1 MHMLFQ
7 YKILGFLK
15 EKYMCIPLT
24 QISIVYNGNVLYL
37 IIVHVYHMIYIHSQ
51 TCLNGHLYKKQ
62 RFIKTTFPSS
72 LEWTLYTG
80 FTVFD
85 IRIVE
90 ELCLFMIMTRG
101 GSRISIQGGAL
112 KKIRPSG
119 GRRENVQGISC
130 EKNHDFTPKNLIFSN
145 FRGGGRTRCAP
156 PPGSAIDDS
165 TLMINNCIN
174 IKKNAINH
182 LSPQIIK
189 SVSNVNAK

>member
-1 MHMLFQ
+1 MVLRNEDKTKQFLHAIDISSEMNGLRYHIDEINSQIMHMLFQ

-24 QISIVYNGNVLYL
+24 YISIVYNGNVLYL

-62 RFIKTTFPSS
+62 LFIKTTFPSS

-90 ELCLFMIMTRG
+90 ELCLFMIMTLR
-101 GSRISIQGGAL
+101 
-112 KKIRPSG
+112 
-119 GRRENVQGISC
+119 
-130 EKNHDFTPKNLIFSN
+130 
-145 FRGGGRTRCAP
+145 
-156 PPGSAIDDS
+156 
-165 TLMINNCIN
+165 
-174 IKKNAINH
+174 
-182 LSPQIIK
+182 
-189 SVSNVNAK
+189 